1 MSIYVSQ
8 LFILQKANKV
18 WESQKINTIQVI
30 SIRFLNRFFF
40 FFNLQFITGIYH
52 VPETESQK
60 INEAT

>member
-40 FFNLQFITGIYH
+40 FNLQFITGISH

>member
-40 FFNLQFITGIYH
+40 LNLQLITGIYH

>member
-40 FFNLQFITGIYH
+40 FNLQFITGIYH